1 MIEVKGLRVV
11 FGDRPVLREINLGI
25 GAGETLA
32 LMGASGSG
40 KSTLVRA
47 MVGLIEPERG
57 EVRLDGESM
66 VALSAARLRE
76 VRKKVGMLF
85 QGNALFDSMD
95 VFDNIGFILR
105 EVRGMTPREIKPH
118 VYDLL
123 ERLHLGP
130 IGRKFPAELS
140 GGMKKRV
147 GIARAVAHDPK
158 MVFYDDPTAG
168 LDPITSEVI
177 AELIAELGAKKDRAV
192 MVVSNYLPLV
202 TRVAHRVALLHRGR
216 IIDLGPP
223 EHLTESER
231 PELRQFLDSREDKD

>member
-1 MIEVKGLRVV
+1 LRVV
-11 FGDRPVLREINLGI
+11 FGDRPVLREINLSVE
-25 GAGETLA
+25 AGETVA
-32 LMGASGSG
+32 IMGASGGG
-40 KSTLVRA
+40 KSTLMRA
-47 MVGLIEPERG
+47 MVGLIKPDHG
-57 EVRLDGESM
+57 DVRLDGESL
-66 VALSAARLRE
+66 AGAGAARLRE
-76 VRKKVGMLF
+76 IRRKVGMLF

-123 ERLHLGP
+123 ERLRLGP
-130 IGRKFPAELS
+130 IGRMFPAELS

-158 MVFYDDPTAG
+158 IVFYDDPTAG

-177 AELIAELGAKKDRAV
+177 ADMIAELGGRKDQTVVV
-192 MVVSNYLPLV
+192 MSNYLPLV
-202 TRVAHRVALLHRGR
+202 TLVAHRVALLHRGR

-223 EHLTESER
+223 QNLSESER
-231 PELRQFLDSREDKD
+231 PELRAFLDSREEK